1 VHVTVYVQLQWL
13 ICTGTLNRSGVCLLA
28 IIMTYRDGHSATMQI
43 AYMKLTARL
52 GQSAKQVYKELLGVY
67 LPQMPIR
74 TCVRRFY
81 NGRDMFKGYHRSR
94 RPKSEMDS
102 NIIAA
107 INALVEEDT
116 TNKVHVLVETFGISS
131 GVVFQIVR
139 Q

>member
-1 VHVTVYVQLQWL
+1 V
-13 ICTGTLNRSGVCLLA
+13 CTLA
-28 IIMTYRDGHSATMQI
+28 
-43 AYMKLTARL
+43 K
-52 GQSAKQVYKELLGVY
+52 Y
-67 LPQMPIR
+67 LPKMSIC

-107 INALVEEDT
+107 INSLVEEDA
-116 TNKVHVLVETFGISS
+116 TNKVHVLVETFGTSS

-139 Q
+139 NWFGMRKIYTRLVPHFRPKCRRWYVSE